1 MPPLFQLCNLNN
13 KAVVYHVIG
22 RRIDV
27 FNTPDIMPM
36 RKSMGCVISQNPSV
50 IPLKQM
56 MIDKCQIV
64 AKNRP
69 GFVRPS
75 LNPDHPFPTGTA
87 DDGSLIGCLSQPVAL
102 SDSRVHAENI
112 AQVRLFSSCLQEIF
126 SPYSDAENPCPE
138 EKRSPRRMSVL
149 LSIPSEKNYSVQRR
163 RARVALMPPKP
174 KLLERAMSKQ
184 WETALLGT

>member
-1 MPPLFQLCNLNN
+1 MRGIVSQYPP
-13 KAVVYHVIG
+13 
-22 RRIDV
+22 
-27 FNTPDIMPM
+27 
-36 RKSMGCVISQNPSV
+36 V

-56 MIDKCQIV
+56 KVNGGQIKAHNLIAIV
-64 AKNRP
+64 FP
-69 GFVRPS
+69 DLF
-75 LNPDHPFPTGTA
+75 PDHPFPTGTA
-87 DDGSLIGCLSQPVAL
+87 GDGNLIGCLAQPVAL

-149 LSIPSEKNYSVQRR
+149 LSVSSEKNYSVQRR

-174 KLLERAMSKQ
+174 KLLERAMSKL